1 MRPGFDR
8 LKMALLMVK
17 KRRYMFLL
25 SHMRSYSSLLGHV
38 FGSHPQIAGYTE
50 THHSYQSEL
59 DLVELALKIYHT
71 NGRRLDGEILFDK
84 VLHGKYEF
92 SDSILE
98 RNDVH
103 LLFVLREPLATIR
116 STVAMARRRKNPDW
130 KGDAAKVGAYYEKRV
145 HQLVAV
151 AGRPHRHSAFLL
163 ADDVMTRTD
172 DVLSNL
178 GRFLDLSTPLQRT
191 YETFEFTG
199 KPTYGDPGK
208 HISSGTIVTERD
220 QHDDIAVDDATE
232 RSIKEAFDFGLA
244 ELGRRC
250 DIQI

>member
-1 MRPGFDR
+1 M
-8 LKMALLMVK
+8 LMVK

-25 SHMRSYSSLLGHV
+25 SHMRSYSSLLGHLL
-38 FGSHPQIAGYTE
+38 GSHPQIAGYTE

-71 NGRRLDGEILFDK
+71 NGRRLDGDVLFDK

-92 SDSILE
+92 ADSILQ
-98 RNDVH
+98 RKDVD
-103 LLFVLREPLATIR
+103 LLFVLREPLATVR
-116 STVAMARRRKNPDW
+116 STVAMSRRRKNPDW
-130 KGDAAKVGAYYEKRV
+130 KGDPEKVASYYERRV
-145 HQLVAV
+145 QQLVDL
-151 AGRPHRHSAFLL
+151 AGRPHHSSAFLV
-163 ADDVMTRTD
+163 ADDLMTRTD
-172 DVLSNL
+172 EVLGNL
-178 GRFLDLSTPLQRT
+178 GRFLDLATPLRAT

-208 HISSGTIVTERD
+208 HISSGAIVTVRD
-220 QHDDIAVDDATE
+220 KHDDIEVDSATE
-232 RSIKEAFDFGLA
+232 RSIKEAFDLGLA